1 MNHCVFRLAA
11 ISAITIISQAAVS
24 QRANDTNPDEIKSV
38 VVPMPKGI
46 VRAEAN
52 NIDKEWN
59 PRIVHLKG
67 NAQVR
72 IYTATKSPHGAIV
85 MRADEV
91 DLNET
96 TGEILPCGDV
106 RLTVEDI
113 NKLGL
118 VRGAEAP
125 L

>member
-1 MNHCVFRLAA
+1 MNHFVFRLAA
-11 ISAITIISQAAVS
+11 VSAITIISQAAVS
-24 QRANDTNPDEIKSV
+24 Q
-38 VVPMPKGI
+38 
-46 VRAEAN
+46 
-52 NIDKEWN
+52 KEWN

-72 IYTATKSPHGAIV
+72 IYTATKSPRGAIV

-96 TGEILPCGDV
+96 TGEILPHGDV

-113 NKLGL
+113 K
-118 VRGAEAP
+118 
-125 L
+125 